1 VKIVS
6 GNGQQPLVRS
16 ADTGYGVLLGM
27 NVKAVLNLPPDE
39 RPLQLA
45 GLDNELRRFDDASA
59 TRVLLETL
67 QDQLGPHGSELIGKV
82 IATL

>member
-6 GNGQQPLVRS
+6 GNGAQPLVRS
-16 ADTGYGVLLGM
+16 ADTGYGVILGM
-27 NVKAVLNLPPDE
+27 NVKAVLDLPPHE

-45 GLDNELRRFDDASA
+45 GLDNELRRFDDTAA
-59 TRVLLETL
+59 TQVLLETL
-67 QDQLGPHGSELIGKV
+67 QGQLGPHGSELIGRV